1 MAKIYNIGDG
11 FNEAADDLFKR
22 ALSSDNK
29 IHASED
35 FVPKFSRSKDSPSFK
50 APEYYDPDFEEGDG
64 DFEDDECENGYEN
77 GLHGQMIS
85 AIEELTFL
93 SHDEVR
99 KMVRKMENHFERKMI
114 QLKGLKAGDV
124 IKVDFNGMLEP
135 VVGLVLSIDRCC
147 RCCEGYLTHEEV
159 FDNDVDLLDLHL
171 WCIKVMNTDGGV
183 TSQWLDETMQC
194 NAKIIGHIDGIG
206 ENINEFLEKY
216 GENG

>member
-22 ALSSDNK
+22 ALSSNNK

-50 APEYYDPDFEEGDG
+50 APEYYDPDFEESDN

-93 SHDEVR
+93 PHDETR
-99 KMVRKMENHFERKMI
+99 KMVRKMEAWFGKKML
-114 QLKGLKAGDV
+114 QLKGLKAGD
-124 IKVDFNGMLEP
+124 IIEVDFNGMLDS
-135 VVGLVLSIDRCC
+135 VTGLVLSIDRCC

-159 FDNDVDLLDLHL
+159 FDNVDFSDLHL
-171 WCIKVMNTDGGV
+171 WSIKVMNTDGALPHSGWMKPCSV
-183 TSQWLDETMQC
+183 MPRSSVMLTVSVRTLTSS
-194 NAKIIGHIDGIG
+194 
-206 ENINEFLEKY
+206 
-216 GENG
+216 